1 MGEAMEKGLT
11 SKKSGAPVPK
21 EHGAWFMLGHCLL
34 IGALVSGSFGI
45 PVLLVITASVLV
57 FVAMQGLKQLTRA
70 FRQREHQI
78 PMRVPWVSMGF
89 LLAAGV
95 TGLAA
100 VVGWD
105 LKVLLVWGAASLVLT
120 AAYAWVLFQR
130 RERSLSGEWL
140 GIFGLTMSAGTVWTA
155 GNGGWGREAL
165 WLWALAFFYFG
176 GSVPYVK
183 LRVKQMKTDSHSF
196 QSHLRIARTAL
207 LYSFVTLAIVVFAEF
222 KGLVPLLAVVPFVL
236 SLAKVVWVTLRRQ
249 GPKRVAHVGY
259 SEVVFSTLFAVLTIT
274 AFWPYGC

>member
-1 MGEAMEKGLT
+1 MEKAFT
-11 SKKSGAPVPK
+11 SKKSGTPVPK

-34 IGALVSGSFGI
+34 IGSTVSGSFGA
-45 PVLLVITASVLV
+45 PVLLVIAASVLV

-70 FRQREHQI
+70 FRRREHQI
-78 PMRVPWVSMGF
+78 PMRVPWASVGF

-95 TGLAA
+95 AGLAA

-105 LKVLLVWGAASLVLT
+105 LKVLLVWGVASLVLT
-120 AAYAWVLFQR
+120 AVYAWVLFQR
-130 RERSLSGEWL
+130 RERSLLGEWL

-165 WLWALAFFYFG
+165 WLWALAFLYFG

-183 LRVKQMKTDSHSF
+183 LRVKQMKTE
-196 QSHLRIARTAL
+196 SHLLRAHFRLAGTAL
-207 LYSFVTLAIVVFAEF
+207 LYTFVTLALIVFAGF
-222 KGLVPLLAVVPFVL
+222 NGMVPALAVVPFVL

-249 GPKRVAHVGY
+249 GPMRVAHVGY
-259 SEVVFSTLFAVLTIT
+259 SEVVFSTVFAVVTIV
-274 AFWPYGC
+274 AFWPY